1 MKIKHDLPTSAQMRA
16 QLTANIKQGDWLGAF
31 HNGPPLPPGTVIAG
45 SIEPPDHLRY
55 AAMGR
60 TLRKRPTRK
69 HISEKTC
76 SGGHICLPGLGGKC
90 VACSE
95 DDEA

>member
-1 MKIKHDLPTSAQMRA
+1 MRA
-16 QLTANIKQGDWLGAF
+16 SLKASLARGEWPGAF

-45 SIEPPDHLRY
+45 SLMTAEQIKNAYSIEPPDHLRY
-55 AAMGR
+55 ATMDR

-69 HISEKTC
+69 HISEKYC
-76 SGGHICLPGLGGKC
+76 GGVNCLPGLGGGC

-95 DDEA
+95 DDD